1 MKDSKQL
8 LDQLEQKIAA
18 SPSNSTTPAGH
29 HKSSTPLTSEEK
41 TALIQAINESFELLR
56 INYQHLYFSAYPE
69 LDAVNAA
76 KRLWQESLSQF
87 SPEVIKSATLEIIK
101 QSDFLP
107 TISKIIQQCVKLSTS
122 NLLPD
127 VHDAYIEACNAGTP
141 KQNFS
146 WSHSAVYYAGK
157 QSNWYFLASND
168 EAIAFPVFKNHYE
181 KLYQRVMNGESLP
194 AIEQLSLPQTI
205 ETPLS
210 KTDNAERMS
219 ALIKDLKI

>member
-8 LDQLEQKIAA
+8 LDQLEQKIAP

-29 HKSSTPLTSEEK
+29 RESKPSISPEQKS
-41 TALIQAINESFELLR
+41 ALAQAINESFELLR

-87 SPEVIKSATLEIIK
+87 QPEVIKAATLEIIK

-107 TISKIIQQCVKLSTS
+107 TISRIIQQCVKLSS
-122 NLLPD
+122 LSELPD
-127 VHDAYIEACNAGTP
+127 AHDAYIEACNANKP
-141 KQNFS
+141 KQNHH
-146 WSHSAVYYAGK
+146 WTHPAVYYAGK
-157 QSNWYFLASND
+157 RSNWHFLASS
-168 EAIAFPVFKNHYE
+168 EETVAFPIFKSHYE
-181 KLYQRVMNGESLP
+181 KLCQKVINGETLP
-194 AIEQLSLPQTI
+194 AIEILSLPQNI

-210 KTDNAERMS
+210 KEENAERMS
-219 ALIKDLKI
+219 ALKKEMNL